1 VFGKIKNMFGG
12 SKGAFVILSPLA
24 GEVVPMSEVSD
35 PTFRDGM
42 LGDGAAIRPSSGRV
56 VSPVDGTL
64 SVVFQTGHAVAITS
78 EDGVE
83 ILIHVG
89 IDTVKL
95 KGEHFNVHV
104 KTGDKVKAG
113 DLLIEFDIESI
124 ESSGYDTVTPVVIAN
139 TADWKSVEP
148 KTEGRV
154 SELDEIMTVRT

>member
-1 VFGKIKNMFGG
+1 MLGG
-12 SKGAFVILSPLA
+12 GNGVFVILSPIA
-24 GEVVPMSEVSD
+24 GEAVPMSEVSD

-42 LGDGAAIRPSSGRV
+42 LGAGVAIKPSSGRV

-78 EDGVE
+78 KDGVE
-83 ILIHVG
+83 VLIHVG

-113 DLLIEFDIESI
+113 DLLIEFDIEGI
-124 ESSGYDTVTPVVIAN
+124 ESGGYDTVTPVVIAN
-139 TADWKSVEP
+139 TGSWKLVEP
-148 KTEGRV
+148 KTEGKV
-154 SELDEIMTVRT
+154 AELDEIINVHK